1 MKKEKIKNELKLEI
15 YNKGGATWY
24 CDYYFYNGL
33 GYEKGTTKASGYG
46 YDKHSTATSNAINKF
61 NFLYKFKRGLQWEG
75 IEHVT
80 TKENKRIYGV
90 YKDKSISYGI
100 GISSVINCLNA
111 FSNVKIK
118 SINYG
123 QRFDYIHLEIETTK
137 EAMQKELEKKQKIV
151 DNKKANK
158 FDRKEAKETI
168 EKIHKLFN
176 I

>member
-15 YNKGGATWY
+15 YEKGGSTWY

-61 NFLYKFKRGLQWEG
+61 NFLYKFKRDLQWEG

-80 TKENKRIYGV
+80 TKENKRIYGIC
-90 YKDKSISYGI
+90 KDKSISYGI
-100 GISSVINCLNA
+100 GISSVINCLTA

-137 EAMQKELEKKQKIV
+137 EAIQKELEKNQKIV
-151 DNKKANK
+151 DNKKADK
-158 FDRKEAKETI
+158 FDRKEAKEI
-168 EKIHKLFN
+168 VEKIHKLFN